1 MLNYEP
7 TLPLHPPPPTT
18 HYLAVSSSSSSST
31 NTVIVRHYR
40 HRHHHG
46 VGCCLVP
53 PAATPTSSPLS
64 STADA
69 TPPTTASPPPRLVLR
84 PPLRSPPPPSLS
96 LSRPLRPLDRPWRRA
111 SCVMDWHAASM
122 PSLPVRR
129 GKCRSR
135 MRSPRRDTG
144 PLRQCRRHSP
154 AASGK
159 PSFSRAAAASQA
171 TATAARRRC
180 WSSLATRCRNDD
192 AVTTT
197 PDRHGH
203 LRRPL
208 AFGLLEGVV

>member
-1 MLNYEP
+1 MNPHYHYTP
-7 TLPLHPPPPTT
+7 HHPLHTTWRSRRHRRRPPTPSSSATAAIVTITGLVVAWCRLPPHLHPHHCRPPPTQPHQRRHPRRLT
-18 HYLAVSSSSSSST
+18 SSSS
-31 NTVIVRHYR
+31 
-40 HRHHHG
+40 
-46 VGCCLVP
+46 P
-53 PAATPTSSPLS
+53 PAIPL
-64 STADA
+64 
-69 TPPTTASPPPRLVLR
+69 
-84 PPLRSPPPPSLS
+84 PPPSP
-96 LSRPLRPLDRPWRRA
+96 SRPLRPLDRPWRRA

-122 PSLPVRR
+122 PSPPVRR

-197 PDRHGH
+197 PDHHGH